1 MITLTDKPHKNIYSI
16 SPIQEAYAFGDID
29 DSDIQSI
36 IEHILRV
43 SYRDLKTTS
52 ETNGNPD
59 RKRFIKLLAC
69 MC

>member
-1 MITLTDKPHKNIYSI
+1 MITLTDDKPHKNIYSI

-29 DSDIQSI
+29 D